1 MATTPQGD
9 KMRLTASLLKRIIKE
24 EIEAEIPS
32 MTPAEVNAEQSLSNT
47 VKQLNTIIN
56 TLFKSDGKQKRSEVI
71 KMSNDLLSIRD
82 TIKDMIK

>member
-1 MATTPQGD
+1 M
-9 KMRLTASLLKRIIKE
+9 E
-24 EIEAEIPS
+24 EIEAEVPS

-56 TLFKSDGKQKRSEVI
+56 TLIKSDGKQKRSEVI